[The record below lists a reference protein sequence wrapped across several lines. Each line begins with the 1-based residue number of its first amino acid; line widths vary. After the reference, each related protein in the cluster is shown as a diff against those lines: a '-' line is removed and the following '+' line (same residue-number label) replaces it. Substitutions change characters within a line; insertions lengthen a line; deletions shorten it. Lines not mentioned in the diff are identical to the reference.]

1 MKETPEDLSNILRQ
15 FIIDYNR
22 TIAYPTQ
29 TTATPVYTD
38 MDDQFSPINR
48 VKITGSYLQGNYNSR
63 EKFDYE
69 RDLLYPCVIKQIDI
83 EKASTGRFSNLC
95 TLMSS
100 LHPNL
105 VSKVIIGCNGQV
117 EYIDIYFT
125 EPDYVSDIEKPS
137 YTYFKK
143 YSTYAEVFP
152 EIVSVDSVEESYK
165 KDKVLNEGK
174 NWLSK
179 DDIILYNRIDRCT
192 YVPF

>member
-1 MKETPEDLSNILRQ
+1 MKETPEELSNILRQ

-38 MDDQFSPINR
+38 MDDQFSLINR

-63 EKFDYE
+63 EMFDFE

-83 EKASTGRFSNLC
+83 TKASTGRFNNLH

-105 VSKVIIGCNGQV
+105 VAREVKDYNGIVQ
-117 EYIDIYFT
+117 YIDIYFT
-125 EPDYVSDIEKPS
+125 EPDYVSDLENVP

-143 YSTYAEVFP
+143 YSMYAEESP
-152 EIVSVDSVEESYK
+152 EIVPVDSVEESYK

-179 DDIILYNRIDRCT
+179 DDIILYNRINRCT